1 MFLYGLYKNDPCVTK
16 LSNKNIILFVNGFIN
31 NTEKEIIK
39 NNDLKLKTNAALEK
53 LYELFTTRLTQFL
66 KTNTF
71 EETDSDSNDE
81 SDVSTDESDED
92 IIIQN
97 PKKSVK
103 SVIKNK
109 STNKQVKSNIK
120 NKIKLRT
127 KT

>member
-1 MFLYGLYKNDPCVTK
+1 MYGLYKNDPCVTK